1 MVLYVTLHRIASLFI
16 TVLKFLLLTEALTI
30 TGVLQDFDSNLL
42 MEQRLLR
49 QAEKSVHSR
58 TESSEKE
65 SGEAETLIRMEG

>member
-1 MVLYVTLHRIASLFI
+1 M
-16 TVLKFLLLTEALTI
+16 EALTI

-58 TESSEKE
+58 IESSEKE